1 MALDLLF
8 ASAAGYFGFVIIP
21 LFAGVFLMG
30 AACSAYLGIKIMQL
44 FRWAFGSG
52 GGICGGSSWWA
63 LRKFSR
69 MKDGML
75 GP

>member
-8 ASAAGYFGFVIIP
+8 VSAAGYFGFVIIP

-52 GGICGGSSWWA
+52 GGYVEIPHGG
-63 LRKFSR
+63 R
-69 MKDGML
+69 
-75 GP
+75 